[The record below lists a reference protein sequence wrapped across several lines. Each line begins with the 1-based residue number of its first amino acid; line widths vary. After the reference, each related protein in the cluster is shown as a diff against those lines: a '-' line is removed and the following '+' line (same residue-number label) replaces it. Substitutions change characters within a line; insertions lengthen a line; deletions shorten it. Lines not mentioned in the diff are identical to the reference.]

1 MESLAVT
8 VKNDSSHDLFIDG
21 DPNWDDQVLTIDG
34 TPHQKAYRLPAGS
47 SAVVGITA
55 DYNEMG
61 VMFGSGTGSW
71 FYQLSIGPDD
81 TGNQSVTDDSTEGTP
96 AVTYTLQDQAPLS
109 MTMDFV
115 DANS

>member
-1 MESLAVT
+1 MDSLAVT

-34 TPHQKAYRLPAGS
+34 TPLERVYRLPAGS

-61 VMFGSGTGSW
+61 VIFGSGNDSW

-81 TGNQSVTDDSTEGTP
+81 TGNQSVTDSYVNGTP
-96 AVTYTLQDQAPLS
+96 TVTYTLRDQAPLS
-109 MTMDFV
+109 VTMDFV
-115 DANS
+115 DANG